1 MNNNSSLQNVY
12 NWGEIY
18 SSPFERWKDIYPQ
31 YLENGK
37 WKKIC
42 VRCSKNTELEAR
54 WCINC
59 YNEYRKLSGC
69 YRSKAYSLLKNKSLN
84 ARCEI
89 TGCNKQMLKY
99 YFETLFDK
107 NMNWDNQS
115 TYWQID
121 HRIPISWFNLENEE
135 ELKFSCNYKNLQPMK
150 KEMNINKSH
159 DYPDNKLFDYA
170 FQSEDTS

>member
-12 NWGEIY
+12 NWGKIY

-42 VRCSKNTELEAR
+42 VRCKQNTEFETR
-54 WCINC
+54 WCNNC
-59 YNEYRKLSGC
+59 YNEYQKLSNN
-69 YRSKAYSLLKNKSLN
+69 YRSKAYNLLKNKSLN
-84 ARCEI
+84 SRCEI
-89 TGCNKQMLKY
+89 TGCNKKMLKY
-99 YFETLFDK
+99 YFESLFDK
-107 NMNWDNQS
+107 DMKWDNQS

-135 ELKFSCNYKNLQPMK
+135 ELTFSCNYKNLQPMQ

-159 DYPDNKLFDYA
+159 GYPDNKLFDYA
-170 FQSEDTS
+170 FQSDDTS